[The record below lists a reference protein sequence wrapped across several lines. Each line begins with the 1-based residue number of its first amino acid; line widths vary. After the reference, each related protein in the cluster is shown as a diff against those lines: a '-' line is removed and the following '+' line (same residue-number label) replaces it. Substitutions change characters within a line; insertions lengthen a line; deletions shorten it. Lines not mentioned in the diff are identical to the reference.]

1 MARMRNTARK
11 DGRVQSRVYIG
22 GGKYK
27 YVYAANNKELQE
39 KVNELKTKLGKGID
53 LAAENDT
60 FGYWSDRWIELKKM
74 DVSAKRW
81 RSYESRRHYLDELA
95 GYPICKVKSAQIQ
108 SIIVELATSPTEVT
122 KKPLAR
128 QTLINLK
135 NIACQIFRLAID
147 NRVMDFNPAD
157 GVKVPKETEKEV
169 REPISDEQQ
178 RWIRETPHRAQTAAM
193 IMLYAG
199 LRRGELM
206 ALTWQDIDLEAH
218 SINVCKSV
226 EFAGNTG
233 TTVNAT
239 KSESGMRTV
248 YIPDVLV
255 DYLREQP
262 RTTFL
267 VSCQLDGKTHSETS
281 WRRLWSSYMTAL
293 NKKYAD
299 LGKAKKLVQEQEEQ
313 QKKKKPGPKK
323 LPMLIPTFTPHQL
336 RHTYITMLYLAGVDV
351 LTAKEQA
358 GHADIATTLGIYTH
372 LDKQHKLRN
381 LDKLNRFISG
391 DGCQMGVRKAENV

>member
-1 MARMRNTARK
+1 MPRMKNTARK
-11 DGRVQSRVYIG
+11 DGRVQSKVYIG
-22 GGKYK
+22 DGKYK
-27 YVYAANNKELQE
+27 YLYAANNKELQE
-39 KVNELKTKLGKGID
+39 KVTELKTKLGKGID

-81 RSYESRRHYLDELA
+81 SSYEYRRHYLDELA
-95 GYPICKVKSAQIQ
+95 SYPICKVKSAQIQ
-108 SIIVELATSPTEVT
+108 SIIVGLATNPTEAT
-122 KKPLAR
+122 GKPLAR

-147 NRVMDFNPAD
+147 NRVMDYNPAD
-157 GVKVPKETEKEV
+157 GVKVPKETEREV
-169 REPISDEQQ
+169 RQPISEEQQ
-178 RWIRETPHRAQTAAM
+178 RWIRETPHRAQIAAM

-206 ALTWQDIDLEAH
+206 ALTWQDIDLNAH
-218 SINVCKSV
+218 SITICKSV
-226 EFAGNTG
+226 EFSGNTG
-233 TTVNAT
+233 STVNAT
-239 KSESGMRTV
+239 KSKSGMRTV

-255 DYLREQP
+255 DYLKELP
-262 RTTFL
+262 KTTFL
-267 VSCQLDGKTHSETS
+267 VSCQLDGRTHSETS
-281 WRRLWSSYMTAL
+281 WRRMWNSYMTTL

-299 LGKAKKLVQEQEEQ
+299 FGKARKIIEEGQ
-313 QKKKKPGPKK
+313 RGKPGPKK

-358 GHADIATTLGIYTH
+358 GHADISTTLGIYTH

-381 LDKLNRFISG
+381 LDKLNQFLSP
-391 DGCQMGVRKAENV
+391 DGCQMGVKRADNA

>member
-1 MARMRNTARK
+1 MPRMKNTARK
-11 DGRVQSRVYIG
+11 DGRVQSKVYIG
-22 GGKYK
+22 DGKYK
-27 YVYAANNKELQE
+27 YLYATNNKELQE
-39 KVNELKTKLGKGID
+39 KVTELKTKLGKGID

-81 RSYESRRHYLDELA
+81 SSYEYRRHYLDDLA
-95 GYPICKVKSAQIQ
+95 SYPICKVKSAQIQ
-108 SIIVELATSPTEVT
+108 SIIVGLATNPTEAT
-122 KKPLAR
+122 GKPLAR

-147 NRVMDFNPAD
+147 NRVMDYNPAD
-157 GVKVPKETEKEV
+157 GVKVPKETEREV
-169 REPISDEQQ
+169 RQPISEEQQ

-206 ALTWQDIDLEAH
+206 ALTWQDIDLKAH
-218 SINVCKSV
+218 SITICKSV
-226 EFAGNTG
+226 EFSGNTG
-233 TTVNAT
+233 STVNAT
-239 KSESGMRTV
+239 KSKSGMRTV

-255 DYLREQP
+255 DYLKEQP
-262 RTTFL
+262 KTTFL
-267 VSCQLDGKTHSETS
+267 VSCQLDGRTHSETS
-281 WRRLWSSYMTAL
+281 WRRMWNSYMTTL

-299 LGKAKKLVQEQEEQ
+299 LGKARKMVEEGQ
-313 QKKKKPGPKK
+313 RGKPGPKK

-381 LDKLNRFISG
+381 LDKLNQFLSP
-391 DGCQMGVRKAENV
+391 DGCQMGVKRADNA

>member
-1 MARMRNTARK
+1 MARMKNAARK
-11 DGRVQSRVYIG
+11 DGRVQSKVYIG
-22 GGKYK
+22 DGKYK
-27 YVYAANNKELQE
+27 YVYASNNKELQG

-60 FGYWSDRWIELKKM
+60 FGYWAERWIELKKM

-81 RSYESRRHYLDELA
+81 SSYEYRRHYLDELNEL
-95 GYPICKVKSAQIQ
+95 PISKIKSAQVQ
-108 SIIVELATSPTEVT
+108 SIIVRLATSPSEATG
-122 KKPLAR
+122 KPLAR

-157 GVKVPKETEKEV
+157 GVKVPKEAEKEV
-169 REPISDEQQ
+169 REPITEEQQ
-178 RWIRETPHRAQTAAM
+178 RWIMETPHRAQTAAM

-206 ALTWQDIDLEAH
+206 ALTWQDVNLEAH
-218 SINVCKSV
+218 SITVCKSV
-226 EFAGNTG
+226 EFNGNTG
-233 TTVNAT
+233 TTVNST
-239 KSESGMRTV
+239 KSASGMRTV

-255 DYLREQP
+255 NYLREQP

-267 VSCQLDGKTHSETS
+267 ISCQIDGRTHSETS
-281 WRRLWSSYMTAL
+281 WRRMWSSYMTTL

-299 LGKAKKLVQEQEEQ
+299 FGKAKKMIEKEQGS
-313 QKKKKPGPKK
+313 KPGPKK

-358 GHADIATTLGIYTH
+358 GHADISTTLGIYTH

-381 LDKLNRFISG
+381 LDKLNQFLSD
-391 DGCQMGVRKAENV
+391 DGCQMGVKTS